1 MIHWPT
7 ATLGDLTSR
16 TRPICYGVLKPGP
29 HVPGG
34 VPLLRIVD
42 IKANSVDPSEVHL
55 ISQELDAEF
64 ARSRLL
70 GGEVLLSIQ
79 GTIGRVAICPQE
91 LAGANISRTIAVIDP
106 DARIDKGFLRF
117 YLLYLA
123 SAQRFEVTGTTRD
136 SLNIST
142 IRELEVPLP
151 PLDEQRRLVAILED
165 HLSRLDAASRSLG
178 TSLKLRNGLWASQVD
193 GAFQLVE
200 SGGAAWPCV
209 EIGSVAEFVRGVTY
223 KKPEASSEPGK
234 DRVALLT
241 ASNIANDSL
250 DFGNTVYVPTARVD
264 PRQLCR
270 TGDIVIATSSGSS
283 SVVGKSALVREDRQV
298 TFGAFCGLL
307 RPTPSVDSR
316 FLAHIV
322 QSRAVRSKWSAL
334 ARGTN
339 INNLKA
345 TQISATVIPLP
356 PLAIQRQLGDTL
368 DEARGQLVRLEHQL
382 SVALASGS
390 ALRRSILQAAFS
402 GQLTRES
409 LSV

>member
-151 PLDEQRRLVAILED
+151 PLDEQQRIVAILED
-165 HLSRLDAASRSLG
+165 HLSRLEVAKDGLRSAEIWSEALQRRAIVSLLAVDGVECELSELLEFSIGGLWGEDPGSSDLDVKVLRVTELGRWGVLDPATAALRSISGKQYESRSLHQG
-178 TSLKLRNGLWASQVD
+178 DLLLEK
-193 GAFQLVE
+193 
-200 SGGAAWPCV
+200 SGGGPTTPVGRVGIVTELDEPSVCSNFMQLMRPDRAKVSPRWLHLYLNACHLAGQTNGMQKASTNIRNIKASEYLRMRVKVPELSQQEVLISECEAW
-209 EIGSVAEFVRGVTY
+209 
-223 KKPEASSEPGK
+223 
-234 DRVALLT
+234 
-241 ASNIANDSL
+241 
-250 DFGNTVYVPTARVD
+250 
-264 PRQLCR
+264 
-270 TGDIVIATSSGSS
+270 
-283 SVVGKSALVREDRQV
+283 
-298 TFGAFCGLL
+298 LL
-307 RPTPSVDSR
+307 RGGRLQASV
-316 FLAHIV
+316 
-322 QSRAVRSKWSAL
+322 SKSE
-334 ARGTN
+334 R
-339 INNLKA
+339 
-345 TQISATVIPLP
+345 
-356 PLAIQRQLGDTL
+356 
-368 DEARGQLVRLEHQL
+368 EAAGLRLSL
-382 SVALASGS
+382 
-390 ALRRSILQAAFS
+390 LQAAFT
-402 GQLTRES
+402 GQLTRGAI
-409 LSV
+409 SV